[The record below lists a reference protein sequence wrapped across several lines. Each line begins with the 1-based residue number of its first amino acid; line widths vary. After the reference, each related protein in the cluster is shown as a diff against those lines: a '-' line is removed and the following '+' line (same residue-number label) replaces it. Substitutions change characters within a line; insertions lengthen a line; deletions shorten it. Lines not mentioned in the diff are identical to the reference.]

1 MSLTGSISSEAAQL
15 ALTDFYMQI
24 VGYGAN
30 RFYRQAQGFGYAS
43 GLGAGNSA
51 FNRLLHDHF
60 FYLFLLLFCKLS
72 HF

>member
-1 MSLTGSISSEAAQL
+1 
-15 ALTDFYMQI
+15 MQI